1 MEAYVSHG
9 STGGTSSI
17 STLLELHSQGTTR
30 KSQLGVFSKQS
41 RDLSKGQEVTANVE
55 RPVVGGHLH
64 GNVELDNERRGKKQQ
79 TFHLVY
85 FIQDSVKG
93 DYSPK
98 SARMTLVARGTHTQ
112 ILSSIIR

>member
-1 MEAYVSHG
+1 VEAYVSHG

-79 TFHLVY
+79 TFHLVH
-85 FIQDSVKG
+85 FIQDLVKG

-98 SARMTLVARGTHTQ
+98 SAQIALVARETHTQ
-112 ILSSIIR
+112 ILSNTIR